1 MDDYQ
6 AIERRQRMRDIRNHA
21 VALFMLCISL
31 FALYTHMFYLA
42 LIPMFWLTFKVGKE
56 KGREE
61 AHRDLEEATTWMQ
74 EVPSRDRHGNGY
86 CFRTQSRLTPPK
98 I

>member
-61 AHRDLEEATTWMQ
+61 VKRSSVAPEQLQR
-74 EVPSRDRHGNGY
+74 P
-86 CFRTQSRLTPPK
+86 FRQVACNP
-98 I
+98 